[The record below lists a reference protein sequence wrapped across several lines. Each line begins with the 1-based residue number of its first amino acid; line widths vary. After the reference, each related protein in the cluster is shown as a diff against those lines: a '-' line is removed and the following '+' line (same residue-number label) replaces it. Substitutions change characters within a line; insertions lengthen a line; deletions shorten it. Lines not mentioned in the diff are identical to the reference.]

1 MQESR
6 TRFVPSGS
14 YILLRMEYRSFR
26 AAEFFA
32 GIGLVRLALEQE
44 GFEVAF
50 ANDIEPGKRDLY
62 AANFGSE
69 DFVLGDIRDIEGAD
83 VPDIELA
90 TASFPCTDLS
100 LAGHRAG
107 LDGKESG
114 MFWEFA
120 RILSEMRERRPR
132 AVLLENV
139 TGFATS
145 REGRDLAAAIE
156 QLNVL
161 GYVCDVFTVDAR
173 WFMPQSRPRLFIV
186 GSTTRVS
193 EPDDAVSWTRPN
205 WIRAFVRQYDR
216 LDLQSVALPDPP
228 TTRIALADCI
238 ERVPSNH
245 PRWWDN
251 ERISRFVGSL
261 SPIQS
266 QRLAA
271 LRSAGRLTWATTF
284 RRTRH
289 GRAVWEIRSDGI
301 SGCLRTARGGSGRQA
316 LVEAGRGQMRVRW
329 MTPREYAR
337 LQGAPAFLLDGCRE
351 NQALSAFGDG
361 VCVPVVAWIAR
372 QYLKPLLEGT
382 LADADAQKR
391 PDFNYSLS

>member
-1 MQESR
+1 
-6 TRFVPSGS
+6 
-14 YILLRMEYRSFR
+14 MENRSFR

-32 GIGLVRLALEQE
+32 GIGLVRLALEQD
-44 GFEVAF
+44 GFEVVF

-69 DFVLGDIRDIEGAD
+69 DFVLGDIRNIEGAD

-120 RILSEMRERRPR
+120 RILGEMRERRPR

-173 WFMPQSRPRLFIV
+173 WFMPQSRPRLFIA
-186 GSTTRVS
+186 GSTVRVS
-193 EPDDAVSWTRPN
+193 AGDDAVSWTRPN
-205 WIRAFVRQYDR
+205 WIRAFVRDHDR
-216 LDLQSVALPDPP
+216 LDMQSVALPDPQQQRSLL
-228 TTRIALADCI
+228 RIASNAFRQTIRAGGTTNEYPVLSILSLLFSRGDSRGYGLPGVLRGRRLSDAREKGEPYGKFVPMESAD
-238 ERVPSNH
+238 V
-245 PRWWDN
+245 
-251 ERISRFVGSL
+251 
-261 SPIQS
+261 
-266 QRLAA
+266 
-271 LRSAGRLTWATTF
+271 
-284 RRTRH
+284 
-289 GRAVWEIRSDGI
+289 
-301 SGCLRTARGGSGRQA
+301 
-316 LVEAGRGQMRVRW
+316 
-329 MTPREYAR
+329 
-337 LQGAPAFLLDGCRE
+337 
-351 NQALSAFGDG
+351 
-361 VCVPVVAWIAR
+361 
-372 QYLKPLLEGT
+372 
-382 LADADAQKR
+382 
-391 PDFNYSLS
+391 